1 MKHINQ
7 DLRHKALCSK
17 IFKTIFTSKLLNKF
31 EASLLHG
38 PDPASVFL
46 EGKLIMPFWNCDFV

>member
-1 MKHINQ
+1 MT
-7 DLRHKALCSK
+7 SK
-17 IFKTIFTSKLLNKF
+17 ILKTIFTSKLLNKF

-46 EGKLIMPFWNCDFV
+46 EGKLIMPFWNRDFV

>member
-1 MKHINQ
+1 MTY
-7 DLRHKALCSK
+7 K
-17 IFKTIFTSKLLNKF
+17 IFKTLFTSKLLKKF

-46 EGKLIMPFWNCDFV
+46 EGKLIIPLWISDLFED